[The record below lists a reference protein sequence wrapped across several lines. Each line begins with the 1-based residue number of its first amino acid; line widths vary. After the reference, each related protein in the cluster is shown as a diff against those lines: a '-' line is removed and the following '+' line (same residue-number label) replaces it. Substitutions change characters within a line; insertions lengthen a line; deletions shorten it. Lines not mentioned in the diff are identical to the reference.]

1 MTKNYKLLWLL
12 VTMLAFGQMAQAQ
25 ITVSGSNTKDG
36 TYTSLT
42 KADGAFAAL
51 NSITQA
57 DQTIVITITADVTDE
72 DGATALTGA
81 AGMWSSLTIT
91 PNGARTISGSVAL
104 PLIDLNS
111 NNSKHA

>member
-1 MTKNYKLLWLL
+1 MKKIYKTLCLL
-12 VTMLAFGQMAQAQ
+12 VVILALGQMAQAQ

-51 NSITQA
+51 NGITQA
-57 DQTIVITITADVTDE
+57 GQTIVITITADVTDE

-81 AGMWSSLTIT
+81 AGMWTF
-91 PNGARTISGSVAL
+91 PYHQPRWRTNHLRICGIA
-104 PLIDLNS
+104 
-111 NNSKHA
+111 AY